1 MNKKIFLLFL
11 LMVFTINLYS
21 QIVSDTDIP
30 PDIKSILNKKNIVV
44 AMTSSDQPPFYFI
57 NKQGELDGIDVF
69 IAKEMA
75 NKLGVEPV
83 FNRESSSFNDV
94 VTLVSSGKADLAISK
109 LSRTLPRAQF
119 VRFSNPYIVFK
130 QCLLFNRLQLVK
142 FTPED
147 NIRGFIRNM
156 KGKIGIIMK
165 SSYVGYARVNFPGAE
180 IVEYQ
185 SWDDVINALYK
196 GEVLAAYR
204 DDLEISK
211 ILNSRSDATI
221 KLKPVI
227 FSDLTDPISIAVR
240 YDRQQFLSWVNIF
253 LESLSLDLNTEKL
266 LDMYKDK

>member
-1 MNKKIFLLFL
+1 
-11 LMVFTINLYS
+11 
-21 QIVSDTDIP
+21 
-30 PDIKSILNKKNIVV
+30 
-44 AMTSSDQPPFYFI
+44 
-57 NKQGELDGIDVF
+57 
-69 IAKEMA
+69 
-75 NKLGVEPV
+75 
-83 FNRESSSFNDV
+83 
-94 VTLVSSGKADLAISK
+94 
-109 LSRTLPRAQF
+109 
-119 VRFSNPYIVFK
+119 
-130 QCLLFNRLQLVK
+130 
-142 FTPED
+142 
-147 NIRGFIRNM
+147 
-156 KGKIGIIMK
+156 MK

-266 LDMYKDK
+266 LDIYKDK